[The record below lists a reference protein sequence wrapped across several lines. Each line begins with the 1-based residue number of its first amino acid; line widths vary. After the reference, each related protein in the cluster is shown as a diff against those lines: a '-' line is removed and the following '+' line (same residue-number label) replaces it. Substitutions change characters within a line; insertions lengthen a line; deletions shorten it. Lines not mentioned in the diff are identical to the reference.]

1 MSGPFGANDLGKTAA
16 IGACRAARL
25 GYNTQGTI
33 LPRNLYTRVV
43 SNGVDHLK
51 NREGNGNAA
60 ASCIQDPS
68 SAGSNRLFERR
79 RPDLVR
85 CVRTHIERQIGE
97 SALPGKAA
105 VAPAHALATPL
116 GSDANE

>member
-1 MSGPFGANDLGKTAA
+1 MLGSLRKRAMSD
-16 IGACRAARL
+16 
-25 GYNTQGTI
+25 
-33 LPRNLYTRVV
+33 
-43 SNGVDHLK
+43 GVDHLK
-51 NREGNGNAA
+51 SGEGNGTAA
-60 ASCIQDPS
+60 PSCIHDPS
-68 SAGSNRLFERR
+68 CAGSNRLFERN

-85 CVRTHIERQIGE
+85 RVRTHIERQIGE